1 MPPSANRL
9 PRQIERKRFDRGGGT
24 DPVLGEN
31 AFMTRVRSLEE
42 ALIFWQDHCKSH
54 VLLLRGLPRLRLPH
68 DVTNLR
74 APSGTSGNLWAPSG
88 TELSGFWRGLVNNWP
103 QLGIKYPWLTRKGYA
118 FFPFLTIQLHESD
131 LSSTAD
137 LYSNRLKTMSFA
149 PDAYSS
155 GNYVM
160 GWLNPSATYL
170 EYTGEK
176 YDFKNHSDSPKEA
189 WIEDRLKLG
198 IPFPN
203 LPYYIDGDVKLTQAN
218 AISAVYRSKARI
230 RGIQTKLDVA
240 GVLPSIDTTLQM
252 FAAGKNEKNYQEID
266 VLDGVLADL
275 RSGWTRTCY
284 LSQNLENDK
293 VTYRNTIDQTL
304 KQYVEILGK
313 KDYLVSGGLSY
324 VDFVFFELLDALN
337 TLYEDLFTELPT
349 LKAYHQRIKSLKGVK
364 EYLASKRN
372 PEKLNAPNAKFG
384 G

>member
-1 MPPSANRL
+1 MPA
-9 PRQIERKRFDRGGGT
+9 
-24 DPVLGEN
+24 VLGYWG
-31 AFMTRVRSLEE
+31 
-42 ALIFWQDHCKSH
+42 I
-54 VLLLRGLPRLRLPH
+54 RGLAQPIRYL
-68 DVTNLR
+68 
-74 APSGTSGNLWAPSG
+74 
-88 TELSGFWRGLVNNWP
+88 
-103 QLGIKYPWLTRKGYA
+103 
-118 FFPFLTIQLHESD
+118 
-131 LSSTAD
+131 
-137 LYSNRLKTMSFA
+137 
-149 PDAYSS
+149 
-155 GNYVM
+155 
-160 GWLNPSATYL
+160 L

-218 AISAVYRSKARI
+218 AILRYIARKH
-230 RGIQTKLDVA
+230 GL
-240 GVLPSIDTTLQM
+240 
-252 FAAGKNEKNYQEID
+252 AGKNEKDYQEID

-275 RSGWTRTCY
+275 RLGWTRTCY